1 MYLNTKALVVEDTET
16 WQGICKRNLSKVL
29 PKIDVATNLQ
39 EAIDTIIKQFYH
51 IAIID
56 LSLDPQD
63 DENRDG
69 MVVLRKLRLLRDET
83 SCIVLSGTGRLE
95 DGANALREGA
105 DEVIEKEKFDKTHFV
120 EITDRLVSKASKN
133 REILRSKGVEA
144 LFISSEEQYLIYRI
158 QNLILKPGEGGYREI
173 NTLISSLIED
183 YFPIWRLRS
192 PDFCRIDEERKKVD
206 FIGWSRFNALPFL
219 LTLARIETI
228 EQEIEQFEQ
237 GKGKETTLLSIET
250 TKKYKSIGGIIY
262 SISGYDITR
271 FIVPDFLFSS

>member
-51 IAIID
+51 IAIIN